1 MYGKQ
6 TIGDDDIQQLLAG
19 LRRGRDELA
28 RIRRQTP
35 IDSLFGAQADYVMK
49 AIDGMAETITGDRE
63 YFRE

>member
-19 LRRGRDELA
+19 LRRGRDELV